1 MLIKGIFGTSLRVNF
16 RLYIVRVA
24 YCARDP
30 TSSSKYQLSNANG
43 KEHLECVIHVDDI
56 DLIAVDKIQ
65 NAGSPST
72 TSSISGIDGK
82 RIVTPS

>member
-1 MLIKGIFGTSLRVNF
+1 M
-16 RLYIVRVA
+16 
-24 YCARDP
+24 
-30 TSSSKYQLSNANG
+30 
-43 KEHLECVIHVDDI
+43 DDI